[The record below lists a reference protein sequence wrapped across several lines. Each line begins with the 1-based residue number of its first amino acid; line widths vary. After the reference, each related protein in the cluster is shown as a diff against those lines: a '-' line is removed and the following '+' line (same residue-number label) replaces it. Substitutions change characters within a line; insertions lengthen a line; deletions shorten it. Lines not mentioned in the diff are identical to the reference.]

1 VWIYSSLFISL
12 GIRRLRQVGQVWI
25 HRWPIV
31 SMLYLNAR
39 LLHSPTFNNDVLP
52 QHIQHVKTGH
62 ADPKDQHCVDE
73 NKFKKRQLRSVMYQM
88 NFYTTFFFQCS
99 LLFTFG
105 QEDMIWWRLSKWA
118 FAWRLLWRESR
129 EPWLSIGWTW
139 KSDWASR
146 EERSKNSDDKQDH
159 RLGWGWKLLRRRV
172 RDCRRICWLE
182 ATEEETKRQAWR
194 WEEIDW

>member
-1 VWIYSSLFISL
+1 MWIYSSLFISL
-12 GIRRLRQVGQVWI
+12 GIRRLRPVGQVWI

-73 NKFKKRQLRSVMYQM
+73 NKFKKDNCVAWCTKWTFTQL
-88 NFYTTFFFQCS
+88 FFFNVRYY
-99 LLFTFG
+99 LPLVKK
-105 QEDMIWWRLSKWA
+105 IWFDDGYQSG
-118 FAWRLLWRESR
+118 RLLDGCFRESR
-129 EPWLSIGWTW
+129 ELWLSIGWTW

-159 RLGWGWKLLRRRV
+159 RLGWGWKLLLNNAESER
-172 RDCRRICWLE
+172 L
-182 ATEEETKRQAWR
+182 
-194 WEEIDW
+194 